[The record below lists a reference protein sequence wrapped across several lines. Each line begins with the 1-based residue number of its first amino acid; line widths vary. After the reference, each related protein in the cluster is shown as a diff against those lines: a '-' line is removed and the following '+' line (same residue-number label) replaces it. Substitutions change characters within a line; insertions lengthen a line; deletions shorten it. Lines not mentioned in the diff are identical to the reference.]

1 MPQSWVKAKEKVAN
15 EGMCRVCASTEMLDP
30 AHIIPRSQGGGL
42 ESRDIVPL
50 CRNCHTAYDSYK
62 LDLLPHLHRHEQERA
77 VSLVGI
83 ARAYKIITG
92 EKNVEEYNA

>member
-1 MPQSWVKAKEKVAN
+1 MPKSWVEAKEKVAR
-15 EGMCRVCASTEMLDP
+15 EGMCRVCGSSQMLDP

-42 ESRDIVPL
+42 KANDIVPL

-62 LDLLPHLHRHEQERA
+62 LDLLPHLYTHEQAHA

-83 ARAYKIITG
+83 ARAYSIITG